1 MKTKV
6 KGRMKMTK
14 KEGEDVP
21 SIQGMPAARSCGRC
35 GQTIHPEKDS
45 WNLKNGRMQHVTC
58 PASPETQALPTIREA
73 GALYA
78 APDAPVFLTLDQA
91 AALLQCHKN
100 TIRNQI
106 DAGRLPA
113 KRLRGGRSV
122 LVDRRDVLALLEDI
136 PAKTIG

>member
-1 MKTKV
+1 
-6 KGRMKMTK
+6 MKMREK
-14 KEGEDVP
+14 GSRDVQ
-21 SIQGMPAARSCGRC
+21 SIQGIPAARSCGRC

-45 WNLKNGRMQHVTC
+45 WNLKDGRMQHVTC
-58 PASPETQALPTIREA
+58 PASPETQALPVLRET
-73 GALYA
+73 GAIYA

-136 PAKTIG
+136 PAKATG